1 MRCAG
6 LGLARVRSTASQGTL
21 RVPQVPDTSRRAG
34 TSLESRLPSSLG
46 LINSSARLDKH
57 LGALEATLA
66 RKIPSATG
74 GDGHEPSD

>member
-34 TSLESRLPSSLG
+34 TSLESSSLG